1 MARTRRASRR
11 ELDSE
16 FPTEGRVIQIAAH
29 EEVESPLWWVNRLY
43 NQMQERLR
51 WINVYDDY
59 YRGEFPLPWLAPQAE
74 EEFRRIMSMSR
85 ANYCGL
91 VVDAMVERMHVEG
104 FRIDSG
110 AAEGREAALTPS
122 LPSQQVTGSIGAAAQ
137 GKTMNSMAKSALGVT
152 PTSGAKSVANSPAK
166 ASAVMSKPSGS
177 GGGANNA
184 PNGDRNATAAPGGG
198 SGPGALGTT
207 KSSGFVGTTIGEADR
222 ETWRIWQANNM
233 DGLFDQA
240 MLESAIN
247 GVSYLM
253 IAPNNEDP
261 QTPHI
266 WVEHPSQCIIEYE
279 PGTQRHKVAAG
290 LKVWEDDWTGLI
302 HATLYLPGKIY
313 KYQARKPKSGG
324 TSEISPAKWEPRR
337 VTDEAWPAETALD
350 YVPIFELANNPR
362 MLSGGRSELA
372 DVLDCQDR
380 ITKTI
385 ADRLM
390 TQDYGAF
397 PQKWATGWP
406 ESDVDGNPNKKIDVG
421 RDRMVTTDTPET
433 KFGQFSAS
441 DMKGYM
447 EAKQEDV
454 HDIAARTRTP
464 AQYLLGEFNN
474 VNGETLKASEYGL
487 VSKVR
492 QRMRALDD
500 ALEEAVRRLR
510 EMAGIESDDDVTMEV
525 VWRNPEFKTEGEQ
538 VDALTKMSTLGV
550 PQQALWER
558 WGASPPEIQ
567 RWSEMQQQMAAQQ
580 AEQDAMMLLADS
592 YRKNQTDG
600 GATAGSGSKAS
611 GGQSAPA
618 TAGQNGSGS
627 SARSR

>member
-1 MARTRRASRR
+1 MARTRRRIASHR

-16 FPTEGRVIQIAAH
+16 FPTEERIVQIATQND
-29 EEVESPLWWVNRLY
+29 VESPLWWVNRLY
-43 NQMQERLR
+43 NQLQERLR

-110 AAEGREAALTPS
+110 ASEGRERSMTPS
-122 LPSQQVTGSIGAAAQ
+122 MPSQQVTGSIGAAAQ
-137 GKTMNSMAKSALGVT
+137 GKTMNSMARGALGV
-152 PTSGAKSVANSPAK
+152 PTSVANSPAK
-166 ASAVMSKPSGS
+166 REAVLSKPSGS

-184 PNGDRNATAAPGGG
+184 ANGDRNASPAAASGRQTPGTV
-198 SGPGALGTT
+198 GTT
-207 KSSGFVGTTIGEADR
+207 KSGGFQGTTIGEADR

-240 MLESAIN
+240 MLEAAIN

-253 IAPNNEDP
+253 IAPNNKDSK
-261 QTPHI
+261 TPHI
-266 WVEHPSQCIIEYE
+266 WVEHPSQCIIEHK
-279 PGTQRHKVAAG
+279 PGTQRHEVAAG
-290 LKVWEDDWTGLI
+290 LKVWEDDWSGLV

-313 KYQARKPKSGG
+313 KYQARKPKGSSDL
-324 TSEISPAKWEPRR
+324 TPAKWEPRE
-337 VTDEAWPAETALD
+337 VADEQWPAETELD
-350 YVPIFELANNPR
+350 YVPIFELPNNPR

-406 ESDVDGNPNKKIDVG
+406 ETDAEGNSNKKIDAG
-421 RDRMVTTDTPET
+421 RDRVITTDTPET
-433 KFGQFSAS
+433 KFGQWSSA

-474 VNGETLKASEYGL
+474 VNGETLKASESGL
-487 VSKVR
+487 IAKVR

-500 ALEEAVRRLR
+500 ALEEAIRRLR
-510 EMAGIESDDDVTMEV
+510 EMAGIETPDDITMEV
-525 VWRNPEFKTEGEQ
+525 VWHNPEFKTEGEQ

-567 RWSEMQQQMAAQQ
+567 RWSEMQAQQAQMQ
-580 AEQDAMMLLADS
+580 AEQDAMTLLADS

-618 TAGQNGSGS
+618 TAAQNGSGS